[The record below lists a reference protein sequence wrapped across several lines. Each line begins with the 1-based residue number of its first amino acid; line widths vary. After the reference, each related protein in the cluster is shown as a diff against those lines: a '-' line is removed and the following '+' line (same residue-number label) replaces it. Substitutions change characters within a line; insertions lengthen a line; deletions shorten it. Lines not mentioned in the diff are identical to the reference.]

1 MFSYSNHAVLP
12 AGCETHGLC
21 SFSLWSVKS
30 PDVDLVLYESAEAYR
45 AGRATKVVQMIPAG
59 RGWFTAQAE
68 VWKDWL
74 YMFRLADGEQYP
86 DPRSAAQPLGVHGP
100 SGLRTAPPADL
111 VPSSWH
117 GVDYKDLIIY
127 ELHPAAFVGCEAA
140 RARGRGFVS
149 EKAGFGA
156 NNIQSGTDLVGKKPD
171 DKSYWVAAAEK
182 LEYIKNLGATAV
194 EVMPVAESP
203 GMSWGYDGVYI
214 YAPTR
219 VYGTPDELRAFVAR
233 AHELGLAVILDV
245 VYNHFGPEGCY
256 LGAISDYFDSRFN
269 NPWGAAI
276 NYCGENSD
284 PVRQFVTD
292 NAVYWIWEFGFDGLR
307 LDATDTITDMSG
319 AHILAQIS
327 KEVHKFGKYNN
338 RTTFVIA
345 EDDDNYRIKIDPL
358 IHNGYGLDGVWN
370 IDFHHALHALVTGEQ
385 TGQYEDFCVSERF
398 KNPAE
403 ALLKAFVDGWI
414 YDGVYRK
421 RYKKTWGT
429 GFEYIDPTRLIVYN
443 QTHDQ
448 AGNCA
453 ESKRLG
459 TKISPAAA
467 RFVAAVT
474 ILSPFVPLIFMG
486 EEYGEQ
492 NPFPFFTSFEDE
504 GLKRAV
510 RRGRQRDMEYM
521 HQRKLPK
528 VADPFDPKT
537 FEQASLSWTSD
548 VYEQRLQLYKDLIAV
563 RKKIGVAGQ
572 SFKPYAQAN
581 GAGLLYFPKCEAA
594 RAKERGYVSE
604 QADFGASLIQ
614 SGTDPVGGE
623 SQPSILTWR
632 WTVSGKDGFRQDNL
646 TYIAV
651 ANVTPDPVPVPPDMF
666 DNLILTTEWP
676 VYGGGRTDEQSDVL
690 LPFEVAVRRRT

>member
-1 MFSYSNHAVLP
+1 MYSYTNHAVLP
-12 AGCETHGLC
+12 AGQTSGTCA
-21 SFSLWSVKS
+21 FSVWCVKS
-30 PDVDLVLYESAEAYR
+30 PTVDLVLYESPEAYR
-45 AGRATKVVQMIPAG
+45 AGRETKVVPMTPAD

-68 VWKDWL
+68 VGKDWL
-74 YMFRLADGEQYP
+74 YMFRLADGKQYP

-100 SGLRTAPPADL
+100 SGLRTAAPDDL
-111 VPSSWH
+111 VPPSWR
-117 GVDYKDLIIY
+117 GVEYKDLIIY
-127 ELHPAAFVGCEAA
+127 ELHPAAFVG
-140 RARGRGFVS
+140 
-149 EKAGFGA
+149 
-156 NNIQSGTDLVGKKPD
+156 KKPAD
-171 DKSYWVAAAEK
+171 VSYWTAAAEK

-203 GMSWGYDGVYI
+203 GASWGYDGVYI
-214 YAPTR
+214 YAPTC

-256 LGAISDYFDSRFN
+256 LGAISDYFDSRYS

-284 PVRQFVTD
+284 PVRQFVTE
-292 NAVYWIWEFGFDGLR
+292 NAVYWIREFGFDGLR
-307 LDATDTITDMSG
+307 LDATDTITDFSG
-319 AHILAQIS
+319 RHILADIAYA
-327 KEVHKFGKYNN
+327 VHKYGKYNN
-338 RTTFVIA
+338 RTTFVTA
-345 EDDDNYRIKIDPL
+345 EDDDNYRIKIDPPT
-358 IHNGYGLDGVWN
+358 HNGYGLDGVWN
-370 IDFHHALHALVTGEQ
+370 IDFHHALHALVTGERS
-385 TGQYEDFCVSERF
+385 GLYEDFSVSERF

-403 ALLKAFVDGWI
+403 ALLKAFVDGWV
-414 YDGVYRK
+414 YDGFYRE

-429 GFEYIDPTRLIVYN
+429 GFEYIDSTRLIVYN

-467 RFVAAVT
+467 RFAAAVT
-474 ILSPFVPLIFMG
+474 ILSPFTPLLFMG

-563 RKKIGVAGQ
+563 RKQTGVAGQ

-581 GAGLLYFPKCEAA
+581 GAGLLYFPT
-594 RAKERGYVSE
+594 VS
-604 QADFGASLIQ
+604 
-614 SGTDPVGGE
+614 GE

-632 WTVSGKDGFRQDNL
+632 WTVSNKDGFRQDNQ

-651 ANVTPDPVPVPPDMF
+651 ANVTPAPVPVPPDMF
-666 DNLILTTEWP
+666 DNLLLSTESP
-676 VYGGGRTDEQSDVL
+676 VYGGSRTDETSAVL
-690 LPFEVAVRRRT
+690 LPFEVAVRRRS

>member
-1 MFSYSNHAVLP
+1 MYSYTNHAVLP
-12 AGCETHGLC
+12 AGQTSGTCA
-21 SFSLWSVKS
+21 FSVWCVKS
-30 PDVDLVLYESAEAYR
+30 PTVDLVLYESPEAYR
-45 AGRATKVVQMIPAG
+45 AGRETKVVPMTPAE

-68 VWKDWL
+68 VGRDWL
-74 YMFRLADGEQYP
+74 YMFRLADGKQYP
-86 DPRSAAQPLGVHGP
+86 DPRSAAQPFGVHGP
-100 SGLRTAPPADL
+100 SGLRMAAPDDL
-111 VPSSWH
+111 VPSSWR
-117 GVDYKDLIIY
+117 GVEYKDLIIY
-127 ELHPAAFVGCEAA
+127 ELHPAAFVG
-140 RARGRGFVS
+140 
-149 EKAGFGA
+149 
-156 NNIQSGTDLVGKKPD
+156 KKPAD
-171 DKSYWVAAAEK
+171 VSYWAAAAEK
-182 LEYIKNLGATAV
+182 LEYIKDLGATAV

-214 YAPTR
+214 YAPTC

-256 LGAISDYFDSRFN
+256 LGAISDYFDSRYS

-284 PVRQFVTD
+284 PVRQFVTE
-292 NAVYWIWEFGFDGLR
+292 NAVYWIREFGFDGLR
-307 LDATDTITDMSG
+307 LDATDTITDFSG
-319 AHILAQIS
+319 RHILADIAYA
-327 KEVHKFGKYNN
+327 VHKYGKYNN
-338 RTTFVIA
+338 RTTFVTA
-345 EDDDNYRIKIDPL
+345 EDDDNYRIKIGPPT
-358 IHNGYGLDGVWN
+358 HNGYGLDGVWN
-370 IDFHHALHALVTGEQ
+370 IDFHHALHALVTGERS
-385 TGQYEDFCVSERF
+385 GLYKDFSVSERF
-398 KNPAE
+398 KSPAE
-403 ALLKAFVDGWI
+403 ALLKAFVDGWV
-414 YDGVYRK
+414 YDGFYRE

-429 GFEYIDPTRLIVYN
+429 GFEYINSTRLIVYN

-467 RFVAAVT
+467 RFAAAVT
-474 ILSPFVPLIFMG
+474 ILSPFTPLLFMG

-548 VYEQRLQLYKDLIAV
+548 VYEQRLQLYKGLIAV
-563 RKKIGVAGQ
+563 RKQTGVAGQ

-581 GAGLLYFPKCEAA
+581 GAGLLYIPT
-594 RAKERGYVSE
+594 VS
-604 QADFGASLIQ
+604 
-614 SGTDPVGGE
+614 GE

-632 WTVSGKDGFRQDNL
+632 WTVSNKDGFRQDNQ

-666 DNLILTTEWP
+666 DNLILSTESP
-676 VYGGGRTDEQSDVL
+676 VYGGSRTDETSAVL
-690 LPFEVAVRRRT
+690 LPFEVVVRRRA

>member
-1 MFSYSNHAVLP
+1 MYSYTNHAVLP
-12 AGCETHGLC
+12 AGQTSGLC
-21 SFSLWSVKS
+21 TFSLWSVKS
-30 PDVDLVLYESAEAYR
+30 PTVDLVLYESAEAYR
-45 AGRATKVVQMIPAG
+45 AGRETKVVPMTPAD

-68 VWKDWL
+68 VGKDWL
-74 YMFRLADGEQYP
+74 YMFRLADGKQYP

-100 SGLRTAPPADL
+100 SGLRTAPPDDL
-111 VPSSWH
+111 VPSSWY
-117 GVDYKDLIIY
+117 GVEYKDLIIY
-127 ELHPAAFVGCEAA
+127 ELHPAAFVG
-140 RARGRGFVS
+140 
-149 EKAGFGA
+149 
-156 NNIQSGTDLVGKKPD
+156 KKPAD
-171 DKSYWVAAAEK
+171 VSYWAAAAEK
-182 LEYIKNLGATAV
+182 LEYIKDLGATAV

-214 YAPTR
+214 YAPTC

-256 LGAISDYFDSRFN
+256 LGAISDYFDSRYS

-276 NYCGENSD
+276 NYSGENSD
-284 PVRQFVTD
+284 PVRQFVTE
-292 NAVYWIWEFGFDGLR
+292 NAVYWIREFGFDGLR

-319 AHILAQIS
+319 THILAQIS
-327 KEVHKFGKYNN
+327 KAVHKFGKYNN
-338 RTTFVIA
+338 RTTFVTA

-370 IDFHHALHALVTGEQ
+370 IEFHHALHALVTGEQ
-385 TGQYEDFCVSERF
+385 TGLYEDFSVSERF

-403 ALLKAFVDGWI
+403 ALLKAFVDGWV
-414 YDGVYRK
+414 YDGFYRK

-459 TKISPAAA
+459 TKISPEAA

-486 EEYGEQ
+486 EEYDEQ

-521 HQRKLPK
+521 HQQKLPK
-528 VADPFDPKT
+528 VADPFDQKT

-581 GAGLLYFPKCEAA
+581 GAGLLYFPT
-594 RAKERGYVSE
+594 VS
-604 QADFGASLIQ
+604 
-614 SGTDPVGGE
+614 GE
-623 SQPSILTWR
+623 NQPSILTWR
-632 WTVSGKDGFRQDNL
+632 WTVSNKDGIRQDNL
-646 TYIAV
+646 TYIVV

-666 DNLILTTEWP
+666 DNLILSTESP
-676 VYGGGRTDEQSDVL
+676 VYGGRRRGEQSAVL
-690 LPFEVAVRRRT
+690 LPFEVVVRRRA

>member
-1 MFSYSNHAVLP
+1 MYSYTNHAVLP
-12 AGCETHGLC
+12 AGQTSGLC
-21 SFSLWSVKS
+21 TFSLWSVKS
-30 PDVDLVLYESAEAYR
+30 PTVDLVLYESAEAYR
-45 AGRATKVVQMIPAG
+45 AGRAAKVVVMTPAE

-68 VWKDWL
+68 VGKDWL
-74 YMFRLADGEQYP
+74 YMFRLADGKQYP

-100 SGLRTAPPADL
+100 SGLRTAAPDDL

-117 GVDYKDLIIY
+117 GVEYKDLIIY
-127 ELHPAAFVGCEAA
+127 ELHPAAFVG
-140 RARGRGFVS
+140 
-149 EKAGFGA
+149 
-156 NNIQSGTDLVGKKPD
+156 KKPD
-171 DKSYWVAAAEK
+171 NQSYWAAAAEK
-182 LEYIKNLGATAV
+182 LEYIKDLGATAV

-203 GMSWGYDGVYI
+203 GMSWGYDGVDI
-214 YAPTR
+214 YAPTC

-256 LGAISDYFDSRFN
+256 LGAISDYFDSRYS

-284 PVRQFVTD
+284 PVRQFVTE
-292 NAVYWIWEFGFDGLR
+292 NAVYWIREFGFDGLR
-307 LDATDTITDMSG
+307 LDATDTITDFSG
-319 AHILAQIS
+319 RHILADIAYA
-327 KEVHKFGKYNN
+327 VHKYGKYNN
-338 RTTFVIA
+338 RTTFVTA

-358 IHNGYGLDGVWN
+358 THNGYGLDGVWN
-370 IDFHHALHALVTGEQ
+370 IDFHHALHALVTSERSGL
-385 TGQYEDFCVSERF
+385 YEDFSVSERF
-398 KNPAE
+398 KSPAE
-403 ALLKAFVDGWI
+403 ALLKAFVDGWV
-414 YDGVYRK
+414 YDGFYRE

-429 GFEYIDPTRLIVYN
+429 GFEYIDSTRLIVYN

-467 RFVAAVT
+467 RFASAVT
-474 ILSPFVPLIFMG
+474 ILSPFTPLLFMG

-537 FEQASLSWTSD
+537 FEQASLSWASD

-563 RKKIGVAGQ
+563 RKQTGVAGQ

-581 GAGLLYFPKCEAA
+581 GAGLLYFPT
-594 RAKERGYVSE
+594 VS
-604 QADFGASLIQ
+604 
-614 SGTDPVGGE
+614 GE

-632 WTVSGKDGFRQDNL
+632 WTVSGKDGFRQDDQ

-666 DNLILTTEWP
+666 DNALLSTEWTI
-676 VYGGGRTDEQSDVL
+676 YGGSRTDETSAVL
-690 LPFEVAVRRRT
+690 LPFEVAVRRRA

>member
-1 MFSYSNHAVLP
+1 MYSYTNHAVLP
-12 AGCETHGLC
+12 AGQTSGLC
-21 SFSLWSVKS
+21 TFSVWSVKS
-30 PDVDLVLYESAEAYR
+30 PTVDLVLYESAEAYKS
-45 AGRATKVVQMIPAG
+45 GRIANVVEMTPAE
-59 RGWFTAQAE
+59 RGWFTAEAE
-68 VWKDWL
+68 VGRDWL
-74 YMFRLADGEQYP
+74 YMFRLADGKQYP

-100 SGLRTAPPADL
+100 SGLRTAPPDDL
-111 VPSSWH
+111 VPASWQ
-117 GVDYKDLIIY
+117 GVEYKDLIIY
-127 ELHPAAFVGCEAA
+127 ELHPAAFVG
-140 RARGRGFVS
+140 
-149 EKAGFGA
+149 
-156 NNIQSGTDLVGKKPD
+156 KKPE
-171 DKSYWVAAAEK
+171 DKSYWTAAVEK
-182 LEYIKNLGATAV
+182 LEYIKDLGATAV
-194 EVMPVAESP
+194 EVMPVAQSP
-203 GMSWGYDGVYI
+203 IAKSSGMTWGYDGVYI

-219 VYGTPDELRAFVAR
+219 VYGTPDELRGFVAR

-256 LGAISDYFDSRFN
+256 LGAISDYFDSRFT

-284 PVRQFVTD
+284 PVRQFVTE
-292 NAVYWIWEFGFDGLR
+292 NAVYWIREFGFDGLR

-319 AHILAQIS
+319 THILAQIS
-327 KEVHKFGKYNN
+327 KAVHKYGKYNN
-338 RTTFVIA
+338 RTTFVTA

-385 TGQYEDFCVSERF
+385 TGLYEDFCVSERF

-403 ALLKAFVDGWI
+403 ALLKAFVDGWV

-467 RFVAAVT
+467 RFAAAVT

-563 RKKIGVAGQ
+563 RKQTGVAGQ

-581 GAGLLYFPKCEAA
+581 GAGLLYFPTAKCEAA

-604 QADFGASLIQ
+604 QAGFGASLIQ

-666 DNLILTTEWP
+666 DNLILSTESP
-676 VYGGGRTDEQSDVL
+676 VYGGGRTDETSGVL
-690 LPFEVAVRRRT
+690 LPFEVVVRRRT

>member
-1 MFSYSNHAVLP
+1 MTP
-12 AGCETHGLC
+12 AE
-21 SFSLWSVKS
+21 
-30 PDVDLVLYESAEAYR
+30 
-45 AGRATKVVQMIPAG
+45 
-59 RGWFTAQAE
+59 RGWFTAE
-68 VWKDWL
+68 VEIGRDWL
-74 YMFRLADGEQYP
+74 YMFRLADGKQYP

-100 SGLRTAPPADL
+100 SGLRTAPLDDL

-117 GVDYKDLIIY
+117 GVEYKDLIIY

-156 NNIQSGTDLVGKKPD
+156 NNIQSGTDLVGKPD
-171 DKSYWVAAAEK
+171 NVSYWTALSEK
-182 LEYIKNLGATAV
+182 LEYIKDLGATAV

-203 GMSWGYDGVYI
+203 GLSWGYDGVYI
-214 YAPTR
+214 YAPTC
-219 VYGTPDELRAFVAR
+219 VYGTSDELRAFVAR

-256 LGAISDYFDSRFN
+256 LGAISDYFDSRFT

-276 NYCGENSD
+276 NYSGENSD
-284 PVRQFVTD
+284 PVRQFVTE
-292 NAVYWIWEFGFDGLR
+292 NAVYWIREFGFDGLR

-319 AHILAQIS
+319 THILAQIS
-327 KEVHKFGKYNN
+327 KAVHKFGKHNN
-338 RTTFVIA
+338 RTTFVTA
-345 EDDDNYRIKIDPL
+345 EDDDNYRIKVEPL
-358 IHNGYGLDGVWN
+358 SRNGYGLDGVWN
-370 IDFHHALHALVTGEQ
+370 IEFHHALHALVTGERS
-385 TGQYEDFCVSERF
+385 GLYEDFSVSERF

-403 ALLKAFVDGWI
+403 ALLKAFVDGWV
-414 YDGVYRK
+414 YDGFYRK

-467 RFVAAVT
+467 RFAAAVT
-474 ILSPFVPLIFMG
+474 ILSPFTPLLFMG

-548 VYEQRLQLYKDLIAV
+548 VYDQRLQLYKDLIAV

-581 GAGLLYFPKCEAA
+581 GAGLLYFPTE
-594 RAKERGYVSE
+594 S
-604 QADFGASLIQ
+604 
-614 SGTDPVGGE
+614 GE

-666 DNLILTTEWP
+666 DNLILTTESP
-676 VYGGGRTDEQSDVL
+676 VYGGDRTAKTSAVL
-690 LPFEVAVRRRT
+690 LPFEVVVRRRS

>member
-1 MFSYSNHAVLP
+1 MYSYTNHAVLP
-12 AGCETHGLC
+12 AGQTSGTCA
-21 SFSLWSVKS
+21 FSVWSVKS
-30 PDVDLVLYESAEAYR
+30 PTVDLILYDSPEAYKS
-45 AGRATKVVQMIPAG
+45 GQIIKVVPMTPAE

-68 VWKDWL
+68 IGKDWL
-74 YMFRLADGEQYP
+74 YMFRLADGKQYP

-100 SGLRTAPPADL
+100 SGLRTAAPDDL
-111 VPSSWH
+111 VPPSWH
-117 GVDYKDLIIY
+117 GVEYKDLIIY
-127 ELHPAAFVGCEAA
+127 ELHPAAFVG
-140 RARGRGFVS
+140 
-149 EKAGFGA
+149 
-156 NNIQSGTDLVGKKPD
+156 KKPAD
-171 DKSYWVAAAEK
+171 VSYWAAAAEK
-182 LEYIKNLGATAV
+182 LEYIKDLGATAV

-203 GMSWGYDGVYI
+203 GASWGYDGVYI
-214 YAPTR
+214 YAPTC

-256 LGAISDYFDSRFN
+256 LGAISEYFDSRYS

-284 PVRQFVTD
+284 PVRQFVTE
-292 NAVYWIWEFGFDGLR
+292 NAVYWIREFGFDGLR
-307 LDATDTITDMSG
+307 LDATDTITDFSG
-319 AHILAQIS
+319 RHILADIAYA
-327 KEVHKFGKYNN
+327 VHKYGKYNN
-338 RTTFVIA
+338 RMTFVTA
-345 EDDDNYRIKIDPL
+345 EDDDNYRIKIDPPT
-358 IHNGYGLDGVWN
+358 HNGYGLDGVWN
-370 IDFHHALHALVTGEQ
+370 IDFHHALHALVTGERS
-385 TGQYEDFCVSERF
+385 GLYEDFSVSERF

-403 ALLKAFVDGWI
+403 ALLKAFVDGWV
-414 YDGVYRK
+414 YDGFYRE

-429 GFEYIDPTRLIVYN
+429 GFEYIDSTRLIVYN

-467 RFVAAVT
+467 RFAAAVT
-474 ILSPFVPLIFMG
+474 ILSPFTPLLFMG

-492 NPFPFFTSFEDE
+492 NPFPFFTTFEDE

-563 RKKIGVAGQ
+563 RKQTGVAGQ

-581 GAGLLYFPKCEAA
+581 GAGLLYFPTENSEAA

-604 QADFGASLIQ
+604 QAGFGATLIQ

-623 SQPSILTWR
+623 NQPSILTWR
-632 WTVSGKDGFRQDNL
+632 WTVSNKDGFRQDNQ

-666 DNLILTTEWP
+666 DNLILSTEAP
-676 VYGGGRTDEQSDVL
+676 VYGGSRTDETSAVL
-690 LPFEVAVRRRT
+690 LPFEVAVRRRA